1 MTIRLN
7 NQTERIKFH
16 VLPLN
21 SSQMGCDILLSEKSM
36 DKFWFMITNRITGEA
51 KQVEDQIISNNQ
63 VGNKMDR
70 LIRQL
75 K

>member
-1 MTIRLN
+1 
-7 NQTERIKFH
+7 
-16 VLPLN
+16 
-21 SSQMGCDILLSEKSM
+21 MGCDILLSEKSM
-36 DKFWFMITNRITGEA
+36 DKFGFMITNRITGEA
-51 KQVEDQIISNNQ
+51 KQAEDQIISNNQ